1 MRQYE
6 NQICY
11 LDFSGVYEGAVEQ
24 YLDCRDISGTNCYCD
39 DVAKEELR
47 KRLAPYDAHSIHF
60 FDSGNYHYM
69 SLLWLEKLAED
80 FALVLFDNHPD
91 MKPPSF
97 GDITSCGGWVKEAI
111 ETLPHLKRVYMVG
124 VDEGL
129 LSELEPLP
137 EVIHRGLPQDENLP
151 IYISLDKDV
160 MDIENTRTDWSQGSM
175 TLVELEDHLR
185 GLLADYR
192 VLGVDICGEKK
203 DNPTEEDL
211 RINRSTNAALIEILK
226 KKATPNGRYLIITGC
241 SDD

>member
-1 MRQYE
+1 MIYM
-6 NQICY
+6 
-11 LDFSGVYEGAVEQ
+11 DFSGQ
-24 YLDCRDISGTNCYCD
+24 YAGYDGEYVDCRDISGTNCYCD
-39 DVAKEELR
+39 DIAKEELR
-47 KRLAPYDAHSIHF
+47 QKIAGYGPEGVHF
-60 FDSGNYHYM
+60 FDSGNYHYV
-69 SLLWLEKLAED
+69 SLLWLEKVEEE

-91 MKPPSF
+91 MQPPSF

-160 MDIENTRTDWSQGSM
+160 MDIENVRTDWSQGSM
-175 TLVELEDHLR
+175 TLVELENHLR
-185 GLLADYR
+185 GLLANYHII
-192 VLGVDICGEKK
+192 GVDICGEKK

-211 RINRSTNAALIEILK
+211 RINRSTNATLIEILK
-226 KKATPNGRYLIITGC
+226 
-241 SDD
+241 